1 MHTHM
6 YKHAGIKGNKITDTL
21 ANEAAQDEKG
31 GAYVNDR
38 IPISTVSSRVKEE
51 GLKNGRRNGK
61 MQ

>member
-1 MHTHM
+1 M
-6 YKHAGIKGNKITDTL
+6 YKHAGIKGNKIAERL

-31 GAYVNDR
+31 GTYVNDR